1 MIVQLVWCGGVAGC
15 RLREPEPVQTGLLSK
30 LGAGFQYSGRTE
42 YQTRQAAALID
53 RPAPDF
59 DRTVNKRFTNSRSI
73 DGGTVR
79 RHFHSVLALYE
90 ACSHVNTTY
99 SCRYNS

>member
-1 MIVQLVWCGGVAGC
+1 MVATGC

-59 DRTVNKRFTNSRSI
+59 DRTINKRFTNSRSI
-73 DGGTVR
+73 DGGIRVCGVSSLSTNPV
-79 RHFHSVLALYE
+79 
-90 ACSHVNTTY
+90 
-99 SCRYNS
+99 

>member
-1 MIVQLVWCGGVAGC
+1 VVTSVHGMFDGC
-15 RLREPEPVQTGLLSK
+15 RLREPEPAQHGLLSK

-59 DRTVNKRFTNSRSI
+59 DRTINKGFTNSRSI
-73 DGGTVR
+73 DGGLV
-79 RHFHSVLALYE
+79 FPSV
-90 ACSHVNTTY
+90 TTQ
-99 SCRYNS
+99 CRGCI

>member
-1 MIVQLVWCGGVAGC
+1 MSVETRGGC
-15 RLREPEPVQTGLLSK
+15 RLREPEPAQTGFLSK

-59 DRTVNKRFTNSRSI
+59 DRTINKRFTNSRSI
-73 DGGTVR
+73 DGGFPVLQY
-79 RHFHSVLALYE
+79 HS
-90 ACSHVNTTY
+90 
-99 SCRYNS
+99 